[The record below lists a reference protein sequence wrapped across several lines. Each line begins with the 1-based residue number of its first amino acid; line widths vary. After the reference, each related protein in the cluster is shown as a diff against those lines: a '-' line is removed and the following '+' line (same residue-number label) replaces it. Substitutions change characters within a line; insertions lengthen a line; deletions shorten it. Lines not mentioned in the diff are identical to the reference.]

1 MLPGEVFE
9 ISFDHCRSS
18 ILSQKAVAAEVIGR
32 KRRRSGLAVC
42 RWSPAL
48 LSTIRAGASSVR
60 RGIETDADC
69 PAILPPLNGA
79 VLTGV
84 KRERIAL
91 LEPAHRVL
99 TMPVITPI

>member
-1 MLPGEVFE
+1 MWRQL
-9 ISFDHCRSS
+9 
-18 ILSQKAVAAEVIGR
+18 
-32 KRRRSGLAVC
+32 
-42 RWSPAL
+42 PAL

-84 KRERIAL
+84 KRGRIAL

>member
-1 MLPGEVFE
+1 M
-9 ISFDHCRSS
+9 
-18 ILSQKAVAAEVIGR
+18 
-32 KRRRSGLAVC
+32 C

-48 LSTIRAGASSVR
+48 LSMIRAGASPAR

-69 PAILPPLNGA
+69 PATNTVSNRANAAWSVKPCWVVTTTWKPSDAAVLPPVNVA

-84 KRERIAL
+84 KRGRIAL